1 MIKKYWMYIDTRV
14 HGGTRTIHKNW
25 YAAAS
30 GPVAILF
37 NASSPKQLIGG
48 ENENKICQ

>member
-1 MIKKYWMYIDTRV
+1 M
-14 HGGTRTIHKNW
+14 HGGARTIHKNW

-48 ENENKICQ
+48 EKQKQNMSMIIRLLQGQ